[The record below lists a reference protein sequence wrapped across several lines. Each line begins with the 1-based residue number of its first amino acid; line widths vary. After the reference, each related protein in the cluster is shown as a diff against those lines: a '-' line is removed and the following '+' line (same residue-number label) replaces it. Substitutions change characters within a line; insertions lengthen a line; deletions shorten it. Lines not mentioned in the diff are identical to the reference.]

1 MQLVAR
7 PSAVGSGQGKSRTSK
22 KAKIRLIQT
31 VCLPANSS
39 AVVQVRVKRSTGTNL
54 MLELDN
60 SWHGTLVV
68 SDSLLKNDDGT
79 CGTAPI
85 IVTNTSFSTQVLRKG
100 AYLGKATTVS
110 IVAEDELLTT
120 EALTYSN
127 EWICWQKQELRRQLQ
142 CAIHSYYP
150 WKRGTDCIMY

>member
-1 MQLVAR
+1 MQPVA
-7 PSAVGSGQGKSRTSK
+7 GSGQAKSRKSK

-31 VCLPANSS
+31 VRLPANSS
-39 AVVQVRVKRSTGTNL
+39 AVVQVRVKRSIGTDL
-54 MLELDN
+54 MLELDK

-68 SDSLLKNDDGT
+68 SDCLLKNNDGA

-85 IVTNTSFSTQVLRKG
+85 IVSNTSFYTQVLRKG
-100 AYLGKATTVS
+100 AYLGMAATVNLIHVDAENSDS

-127 EWICWQKQELRRQLQ
+127 ERIYWQKQEL
-142 CAIHSYYP
+142 
-150 WKRGTDCIMY
+150 